1 MNSLDNVKV
10 GDKLLVL
17 FPHDVK
23 GIETVERITATLVIT
38 KHHRFIK
45 KSGKAQGSDGWT
57 YTYAKL
63 ATPED
68 AEMIDLRNSIDDV
81 FRNGYTI
88 KMAIGKLIHDPTGY
102 SIAVYKP
109 ISRFKRLMLR
119 LCFGLKFEKI

>member
-23 GIETVERITATLVIT
+23 GIETVDRITTTLVIT

-45 KSGKAQGSDGWT
+45 KSGKAQGSDSWS

-68 AEMIDLRNSIDDV
+68 AE
-81 FRNGYTI
+81 
-88 KMAIGKLIHDPTGY
+88 K
-102 SIAVYKP
+102 
-109 ISRFKRLMLR
+109 ISREVKRKNLIRKCENINFNTLSDFQ
-119 LCFGLKFEKI
+119 LEKILEIANNHVKLD